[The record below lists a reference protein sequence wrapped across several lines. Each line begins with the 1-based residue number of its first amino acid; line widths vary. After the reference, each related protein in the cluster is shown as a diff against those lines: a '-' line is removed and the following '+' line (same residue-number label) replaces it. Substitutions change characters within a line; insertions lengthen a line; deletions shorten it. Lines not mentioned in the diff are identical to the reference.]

1 MKHLKI
7 IKAINKAEFNP
18 EELEQISLAIANIN
32 HQESAELEVTSYDG
46 RTYETDDYAFEATRI
61 LQEDGTPYDDQ
72 CSIEV
77 TDKRTKPWKE
87 EYLDNAHW
95 MIGVLE
101 NDSES
106 MVEANTMF
114 NKHGIAEFRAV
125 VRDLINVEWLPQQK
139 T

>member
-1 MKHLKI
+1 MKHSKI
-7 IKAINKAEFNP
+7 IKAINQFEFTL
-18 EELEQISLAIANIN
+18 EELEELSLAITNANN
-32 HQESAELEVTSYDG
+32 QKSVELDVTTFDG

-72 CSIEV
+72 CSINI

-87 EYLDNAHW
+87 EYVDGVNW

-101 NDSES
+101 NKTES
-106 MVEANTMF
+106 MVEANAMF
-114 NKHGIAEFRAV
+114 DKHGIAEFRAV